1 MANES
6 KDPRISDLNVM
17 RERFCNEPVY
27 WNDLRNGGGEA
38 PAALAA
44 SLGPDGIWAD
54 IDYVDQNRAHWL
66 PFQHLVRLRTMAKA
80 WYRPDSPQHRHEALL
95 RAILLGLDSWYA
107 RDLKNGWWWD
117 QIGVPQTL
125 AEVLLFIKD
134 ACPASYIERAAPL
147 YSFPERSC
155 PADSSKPQPLW
166 WFTGQNLVWVATNII
181 AHGIVTDDPDRVT
194 QGFTLVRR
202 ELRVLPD
209 EEGIQPDMSFH
220 QHEKVLYSGGYGQ
233 AFAADVGRL
242 MAFAVDTP
250 YAFPPPLVSLFARFV
265 LDGSRW
271 MVRGRTFD
279 HLACGRETSRQ
290 GQNAGRFFEGLCH
303 LASFAHPRQAE
314 AREALAVVQSPGR
327 SMVSGNRMFWNSD
340 LMVQHRPDYYFSV
353 RVPSRRIWTADW
365 ACNGEGPFCHH
376 MADGVTMI
384 LRDGNE
390 YRDLFPVWNWRQI
403 PGITMAQTAEPF
415 DPNMTHVK
423 GEPAF
428 AGGASDGQV
437 GCIAVDFSR
446 DGLRARKAWFLFE
459 DAMVALG
466 TAITCPMAAPVRT
479 TLNQCQWRGP
489 VLMPGRNEPLAE
501 GEYPLAPGVAF
512 WHDGFAYQVL
522 DGNGTLRLG
531 AQTSSWSAIGG
542 SSSDPVTVPV
552 LNAGLEHGVQPDNAT
567 YAYAVCPSGEAAADF
582 AADPGRFVILRN
594 EADIQAVWH
603 TGENRGHAVFYK
615 PGEITFPNGQRLHVS
630 LPCIVLYRPLT
641 GGAVSLTVAQ
651 PDQSGGHVKFRL
663 SGTVNATIGMDLPQN
678 EYAGSSV
685 SLTAVQASRNEL

>member
-1 MANES
+1 
-6 KDPRISDLNVM
+6 
-17 RERFCNEPVY
+17 
-27 WNDLRNGGGEA
+27 
-38 PAALAA
+38 
-44 SLGPDGIWAD
+44 
-54 IDYVDQNRAHWL
+54 
-66 PFQHLVRLRTMAKA
+66 MAKA
-80 WYRPDSPQHRHEALL
+80 WYRTDSPHHRQEALL
-95 RAILLGLDSWYA
+95 RAILLGLDGWYSLNL
-107 RDLKNGWWWD
+107 RNRNGWWWA

-134 ACPASYIERAAPL
+134 ACPASYIERAAP
-147 YSFPERSC
+147 SFAIPERSC
-155 PADSSKPQPLW
+155 PDLSAFPLW
-166 WFTGQNLVWVATNII
+166 AFTGQNLVWVATLMIRP
-181 AHGIVTDDPDRVT
+181 GILTDDPDRVT

-250 YAFPPPLVSLFARFV
+250 YAFSPPLVSLFARFV

-340 LMVQHRPDYYFSV
+340 LMVQHRPEYYFSV

-390 YRDLFPVWNWRQI
+390 YRELFPVWNWRQI

-428 AGGASDGQV
+428 AGGASDGSV

-446 DGLRARKAWFLFE
+446 DGLRARKAWFLFD

-466 TAITCPMAAPVRT
+466 TAITCPSAAPVRT

-489 VLMPGRNEPLAE
+489 VLMPGRNAPLTG

-512 WHDGFAYQVL
+512 WHDGFAYRVL
-522 DGNGTLRLG
+522 DGNGMLRLG
-531 AQTSSWSAIGG
+531 AQTGAWSAIGG
-542 SSSDPVTVPV
+542 ASADPVTLPV
-552 LNAGLEHGVQPDNAT
+552 LNAGLDHGVQPDGAT
-567 YAYAVCPSGEAAADF
+567 YAYAVCPSGEAAAAF

-603 TGENRGHAVFYK
+603 AGAGRGHAVFYR
-615 PGEITFPNGQRLHVS
+615 PGAVTFPDGMRVETDRPCVLLYHPSKDGRLVFTLAQPEQLEGMITLRLTGRADESLGVS
-630 LPCIVLYRPLT
+630 LPVQ
-641 GGAVSLTVAQ
+641 G
-651 PDQSGGHVKFRL
+651 
-663 SGTVNATIGMDLPQN
+663 
-678 EYAGSSV
+678 YAGSSV
-685 SLTAVQASRNEL
+685 TLLRKGER